1 MFFKIIRQ
9 ILFFFQILETDQ
21 IALLIW
27 ITNIPFLTIF
37 ERTTATTIPW
47 LKNWKNIIYSSYQT
61 ASEFFRYSF
70 RATLFS
76 PLMNACDFVFQNY
89 EIFWSLLLDHYIKH
103 KPLISEE
110 WVHITHPNTF
120 LYFTTTD
127 GQIFLSCH
135 NQKLMKEKKKT
146 IFFFQ
151 TYSLSFFL
159 IFCTIAVYICHSDQK
174 GCHGF
179 CLIARMECKVK
190 FLKSF
195 VWLWT
200 PLCYTTVGSPCK
212 YNKYHKASTLYSLQ
226 IRVEFACNTK

>member
-1 MFFKIIRQ
+1 MEKHHLLKLSNRFR
-9 ILFFFQILETDQ
+9 ILPLFISCYFI
-21 IALLIW
+21 
-27 ITNIPFLTIF
+27 
-37 ERTTATTIPW
+37 
-47 LKNWKNIIYSSYQT
+47 
-61 ASEFFRYSF
+61 
-70 RATLFS
+70 FS
-76 PLMNACDFVFQNY
+76 PNECVRIPKIWKLMKPFAWPYF
-89 EIFWSLLLDHYIKH
+89 IKH
-103 KPLISEE
+103 KPLISKE

-127 GQIFLSCH
+127 GQIFLSRH

-146 IFFFQ
+146 IFFFKLI
-151 TYSLSFFL
+151 LSFFL

-226 IRVEFACNTK
+226 IRVEFACNTIQNSIVCAGKKLDPNFQM

>member
-1 MFFKIIRQ
+1 MEKHHLLNLSNRFRILPLFISCYFIFSPNECVWFRIPKIWKFFK
-9 ILFFFQILETDQ
+9 
-21 IALLIW
+21 
-27 ITNIPFLTIF
+27 PF
-37 ERTTATTIPW
+37 
-47 LKNWKNIIYSSYQT
+47 
-61 ASEFFRYSF
+61 
-70 RATLFS
+70 
-76 PLMNACDFVFQNY
+76 
-89 EIFWSLLLDHYIKH
+89 
-103 KPLISEE
+103 ISKE

-127 GQIFLSCH
+127 GQIFLSRH

-146 IFFFQ
+146 IFFSNLF
-151 TYSLSFFL
+151 SLFFL

-226 IRVEFACNTK
+226 IRVEFAYNTK

>member
-1 MFFKIIRQ
+1 MMLGVIHFRRFVNA
-9 ILFFFQILETDQ
+9 ILG
-21 IALLIW
+21 
-27 ITNIPFLTIF
+27 LTKLF
-37 ERTTATTIPW
+37 
-47 LKNWKNIIYSSYQT
+47 WKKHKQRWVS
-61 ASEFFRYSF
+61 R
-70 RATLFS
+70 
-76 PLMNACDFVFQNY
+76 
-89 EIFWSLLLDHYIKH
+89 SLGLPLDHFIKH

-226 IRVEFACNTK
+226 IRVEFACNAK